1 MRIPPEPREHGERMC
16 RYNYYSDS
24 AGRRS
29 VAGRP
34 ASSVRARRCTAA
46 ARALGAEARA
56 LRFLD
61 DVVALLRGDVAAAVR
76 ARAWPFAIGR
86 RQPDRNYII

>member
-1 MRIPPEPREHGERMC
+1 MRNDALHRVHKRQTSG
-16 RYNYYSDS
+16 
-24 AGRRS
+24 
-29 VAGRP
+29 VAAVAATNINRWKNFMFHEL
-34 ASSVRARRCTAA
+34 RARRCTAA

-86 RQPDRNYII
+86 RQPDRNYVI